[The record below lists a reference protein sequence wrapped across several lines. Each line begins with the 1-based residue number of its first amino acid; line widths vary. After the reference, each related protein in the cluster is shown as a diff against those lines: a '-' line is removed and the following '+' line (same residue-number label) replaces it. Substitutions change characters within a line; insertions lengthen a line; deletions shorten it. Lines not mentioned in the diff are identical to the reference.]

1 MSSTTAVP
9 TAAATPAG
17 TARRRHIWALW
28 GSAAGLGGLLT
39 NIVFA
44 QPLSEQVRSSGDATA
59 VVAELSRGNY
69 HVSAITG
76 FLTVACL
83 LLFAAGLHRWTQE
96 QSSDSLAL
104 RAAPLGILASAAA
117 LIAGY
122 GVKGQLSAYLEGG
135 FNESSYEDGARY
147 LYFVLDDLAGYYS
160 WWGVA
165 VAAACIAWLS
175 FRERLIVRWVGA
187 AALVACAVP
196 LLFLGAFGFTGIS
209 GIVCPI
215 FLVLAGIGLSRQRA

>member
-1 MSSTTAVP
+1 MTSTSAPP
-9 TAAATPAG
+9 TAAAAPAA
-17 TARRRHIWALW
+17 TARRHTWALW

-44 QPLSEQVRSSGDATA
+44 QPLSEQLRSSDDSAA
-59 VVAELSRGNY
+59 IVAELSRTSY

-83 LLFAAGLHRWTQE
+83 LLFAAGLHRWAQD
-96 QSSDSLAL
+96 QASDSLAL

-135 FNESSYEDGARY
+135 FNESSYGDGARY

-187 AALVACAVP
+187 VALLACAVP

-209 GIVCPI
+209 GIVCPV